1 MLQAAA
7 YAAFFPQQVSL
18 LLVPTCSA
26 AQAAVL
32 ANADSAATGRRC
44 NGSISSPAPVYLETL
59 PVQIE
64 TTDTPEILGLATRIT
79 AATCRVAEA
88 LKSSRGTSGNE
99 EALSIESIF
108 RFAEALMLRDISFV
122 AQLNLLA
129 LQQQRIQDCQK
140 EQGQPHEKDWQRKE
154 HQPVHQVFA
163 AYKKEL
169 DEIIELLLNSILR
182 QRKVWG
188 LCSLEELLSFF
199 IALLR
204 LLGIGNPERLALAAT
219 LTGSRGQQKMQ
230 QQGEQ
235 TWQTLDKEPLGNN
248 VYAGLSKRLQVQ
260 LVFVLLFML
269 FPCHFDTLCICPCY
283 QETYGFICRTAAA
296 KARGAEA

>member
-1 MLQAAA
+1 MLAFEAFDLPLRCVYSLQQSCCVLQAAA

-18 LLVPTCSA
+18 LLVPACST
-26 AQAAVL
+26 AQAAVS
-32 ANADSAATGRRC
+32 ANADSAATARRC

-59 PVQIE
+59 PGQIE
-64 TTDTPEILGLATRIT
+64 TTDTPERLGLATRIT

-88 LKSSRGTSGNE
+88 LNSNRETSGNE

-129 LQQQRIQDCQK
+129 LQQQQTQDCQK

-154 HQPVHQVFA
+154 HQQVHQVFA

-169 DEIIELLLNSILR
+169 DEIIGLLLNSILR
-182 QRKVWG
+182 QRKDWG
-188 LCSLEELLSFF
+188 LCLLEEFLSFF

-219 LTGSRGQQKMQ
+219 LKDSRGQQKMQ
-230 QQGEQ
+230 QQEQQ
-235 TWQTLDKEPLGNN
+235 TWRTLEKEPLGRN
-248 VYAGLSKRLQVQ
+248 VYAGLSKRL
-260 LVFVLLFML
+260 
-269 FPCHFDTLCICPCY
+269 
-283 QETYGFICRTAAA
+283 
-296 KARGAEA
+296 